1 MRMKRLKHLDDR
13 KSAVGGMLISAISDD
28 LNFATAGDK
37 KDFLDL
43 KEWFGVTRPLW
54 LEIGCGKGQF
64 ACELAKQ
71 NPDINIVAVEKN
83 TNVIVQACEKAI
95 EMGVD
100 NVRFLK
106 CGAEYITKY
115 LKPHS
120 IERIFLNFSCP
131 FPKKSHASHRLTSST
146 FLPLYKELLSHGAEI
161 HQKTDNRQLF
171 EFSLEQLSNHGFA
184 LKNISLDLHNS
195 DFEGNIVTE
204 YEQRF
209 VSQGL
214 PIYRLEAYLKSDN
227 NKID

>member
-13 KSAVGGMLISAISDD
+13 KTACGGWLLSAVSED
-28 LNFATAGDK
+28 LNFSTAGET
-37 KDFLDL
+37 KDFIDL
-43 KEWFGVTRPLW
+43 KEWFGIDKPLW

-64 ACELAKQ
+64 ACELAKRH
-71 NPDINIVAVEKN
+71 PEINLVAVEKN
-83 TNVIVQACEKAI
+83 TNVIVQACEKAQDS
-95 EMGVD
+95 GVD

-115 LKPHS
+115 LQPQS
-120 IERIFLNFSCP
+120 VERLFLNFSCP
-131 FPKKSHASHRLTSST
+131 YPKKSHQSHRLTSPT
-146 FLPLYKELLSHGAEI
+146 FLRLYKELLAPKAEI

-171 EFSLEQLSNHGFA
+171 EYSLEQLSDHGFT
-184 LKNISLDLHNS
+184 LKNISLDLHRS

-214 PIYRLEAYLKSDN
+214 PIYRLEAYLK
-227 NKID
+227 